1 MKQITLTTEKV
12 LAAYRTLS
20 TAKYSKMDD
29 ADKIKVWKIAR
40 KMKPVAT
47 KFEEDSQDAA
57 EKMKPS
63 EDFDEQLRK
72 AQEYERI
79 TRQPDFDAQ
88 TLPMGAAEY
97 NAFLDK
103 FHAYNRLVNDAV
115 KDFAD
120 KEVELEIEPL
130 TEEAF
135 GKLMASNEEWTMEQ
149 AVVLGDIITE

>member
-1 MKQITLTTEKV
+1 MKQLTMTTEKV

-20 TAKYSKMDD
+20 TAKYSKMED

-63 EDFDEQLRK
+63 EDFDEQLQN

-79 TRQPDFDAQ
+79 TSHPDFDAQ
-88 TLPMGAAEY
+88 NLPMGVAEY

-103 FHAYNRLVNDAV
+103 FHAYNKLVNDAV
-115 KDFAD
+115 KDFAE

-130 TEEAF
+130 SEDAF
-135 GKLMASNEEWTMEQ
+135 GKLMASNEWTMEQ
-149 AVVLGDIITE
+149 AVTLGDIITE

>member
-1 MKQITLTTEKV
+1 MKKLTLTTEKV

-20 TAKYSKMDD
+20 TAKYTKLDD
-29 ADKIKVWKIAR
+29 ADKIKAWKIAR
-40 KMKPVAT
+40 KLKPVAT

-63 EDFDEQLRK
+63 EDFDEQLKK

-97 NAFLDK
+97 NQFLDK
-103 FHAYNRLVNDAV
+103 FHAYNKLVNDAV
-115 KDFAD
+115 KDFAE
-120 KEVELEIEPL
+120 KEVELEIDPL
-130 TEEAF
+130 TEDAF
-135 GKLMASNEEWTMEQ
+135 GKLMASNEWTMEQ

>member
-1 MKQITLTTEKV
+1 MKQLKVKTEKV

-29 ADKIKVWKIAR
+29 ADKIKAWKIAR
-40 KMKPVAT
+40 TMKPVAT

-63 EDFDEQLRK
+63 EDFDARLQK

-88 TLPMGAAEY
+88 TLPIGVAEY
-97 NAFLDK
+97 NAFLET
-103 FHAYNRLVNDAV
+103 FQSYNRLVNDAV
-115 KDFAD
+115 KDFAE

-135 GKLMASNEEWTMEQ
+135 GKLMASNEWTMEQ
-149 AVVLGDIITE
+149 AVVLGDIVCE

>member
-1 MKQITLTTEKV
+1 MKKLTLTTEKV

-20 TAKYSKMDD
+20 TAKYSKMED
-29 ADKIKVWKIAR
+29 ADKIKAWKIAR
-40 KMKPVAT
+40 KLKPVAT

-72 AQEYERI
+72 AQEYDRI

-88 TLPMGAAEY
+88 TLPMGVAEY
-97 NAFLDK
+97 NAFLET
-103 FHAYNRLVNDAV
+103 FQSYNRLVNDAV

-130 TEEAF
+130 TEDAF
-135 GKLMASNEEWTMEQ
+135 AKLMASNEWTMEQ
-149 AVVLGDIITE
+149 AVVLGDIVCE